1 MARKPDMAKR
11 REIAARAFEAIRA
24 RGVHRTTMSDIAAA
38 LEMKRPTL
46 YWYFKDLGEI
56 FDAVV
61 QDTDARLRAFVAGR
75 LADVSHP
82 IDYLDALMQA
92 SVDFYEGR
100 RDQII
105 ILFQLWAVSASEDPE
120 RILRRGREFIE
131 PVREA
136 LVARVRQGVSDGLV
150 APCDPEKVVDLVLTV
165 ADGAQV
171 QRVTRD
177 AEMRPILDAFREYV
191 LAPLR
196 LPRADADSGRA
207 RRPQRRPK

>member
-1 MARKPDMAKR
+1 
-11 REIAARAFEAIRA
+11 
-24 RGVHRTTMSDIAAA
+24 MSDIAAA

-46 YWYFKDLGEI
+46 YWYFNDLGEI

-75 LADVSHP
+75 LADVTHP

-100 RDQII
+100 RDHII
-105 ILFQLWAVSASEDPE
+105 VLFQLWAVSASEDPE

-131 PVREA
+131 PVRQA
-136 LVARVRQGVSDGLV
+136 LVERVRQGIDDGLV
-150 APCDPEKVVDLVLTV
+150 APCDADKVVDLVLSV
-165 ADGAQV
+165 VDGAQV

-177 AEMRPILDAFREYV
+177 AAMKPILDSFREYV

-196 LPRADADSGRA
+196 LQGPERDGAPT
-207 RRPQRRPK
+207 RRSRRRSK

>member
-1 MARKPDMAKR
+1 MAKR

-75 LADVSHP
+75 LTDARHP
-82 IDYLDALMQA
+82 IDYLDELMQA

-100 RDQII
+100 RDYII
-105 ILFQLWAVSASEDPE
+105 VLFQLWAVSASQDPE

-136 LVARVRQGVSDGLV
+136 LVARVRQGIDEGLV
-150 APCDPEKVVDLVLTV
+150 APCDADKIVDLVLSV
-165 ADGAQV
+165 IDGAQV

-177 AEMRPILDAFREYV
+177 AAMRPILDAFREYV

-196 LPRADADSGRA
+196 LPGPEGDRAAA
-207 RRPQRRPK
+207 RRSPRRTK